1 MLSLK
6 YAVRKYEPQDEGA
19 VLALCD
25 KYASWDATPTSADVQ
40 GFWAREP
47 DLFLVAE
54 VEGRVVGFVC
64 GQESKHLPEEA
75 LRKRKATR
83 AGSIEIL
90 AVAEEHRRRGVATAL
105 LDKLFEAFR
114 ERGIDYVSLAV
125 PAEEVGARKLYE
137 KLGFQPRAYFLSKR
151 L

>member
-54 VEGRVVGFVC
+54 KKKERSSG
-64 GQESKHLPEEA
+64 
-75 LRKRKATR
+75 
-83 AGSIEIL
+83 
-90 AVAEEHRRRGVATAL
+90 
-105 LDKLFEAFR
+105 LF
-114 ERGIDYVSLAV
+114 L
-125 PAEEVGARKLYE
+125 ARKGISPT
-137 KLGFQPRAYFLSKR
+137 KS
-151 L
+151 